1 MPLSATAQRSQSLHS
16 LCQQNLVKKKEV
28 LTGVR
33 ENGSRRRLREREG
46 EVHRREPDLGSV
58 LLSPT
63 AASNCTRETDQSCNG
78 MSNLGRSRN
87 SAPNRAVPQHRSRPT
102 SLPSHPTGTD
112 EGPAALCA
120 RVLGVSADEAREA
133 GEGARVCEGG
143 GRRVG
148 VLGTLPLSAF
158 GGFPCVE
165 VGEYGTALAR
175 PHTSVGGVMSHAG
188 MAHGT
193 KENRMRLP
201 QTDKHD
207 FNLLVLTSGASL
219 KGVFFRISRTL

>member
-1 MPLSATAQRSQSLHS
+1 MEAGVACGNARARSIAGSPTLTPSSSRPPPPATALERPTNHATECPASEDHATPHQIEPFHNTEADPPRFPAIPPARTKDQRRSARGFW
-16 LCQQNLVKKKEV
+16 VFRRTK
-28 LTGVR
+28 R
-33 ENGSRRRLREREG
+33 ERRERERESARG
-46 EVHRREPDLGSV
+46 EEEEWR
-58 LLSPT
+58 
-63 AASNCTRETDQSCNG
+63 
-78 MSNLGRSRN
+78 
-87 SAPNRAVPQHRSRPT
+87 
-102 SLPSHPTGTD
+102 
-112 EGPAALCA
+112 
-120 RVLGVSADEAREA
+120 
-133 GEGARVCEGG
+133 
-143 GRRVG
+143 
-148 VLGTLPLSAF
+148 TLPLSAF

-175 PHTSVGGVMSHAG
+175 PHTSVGGVMSPAG